1 MAGNT
6 NISQKNNVW
15 SDPDQ
20 LLHGISDMFI
30 NSELCINYA
39 NMKKK
44 VKASIQILKGLSAR
58 FVSHYLVNPY

>member
-44 VKASIQILKGLSAR
+44 VKA
-58 FVSHYLVNPY
+58 